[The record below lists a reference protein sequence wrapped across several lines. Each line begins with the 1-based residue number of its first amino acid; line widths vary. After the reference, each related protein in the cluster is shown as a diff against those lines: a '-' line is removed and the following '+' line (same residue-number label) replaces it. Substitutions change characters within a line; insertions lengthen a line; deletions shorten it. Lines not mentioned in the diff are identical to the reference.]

1 MAIPQTQVTLVA
13 RLRDPHD
20 AAAWHRLE
28 RLYRDLIVRYAMREG
43 LQAADAE
50 DVAQG
55 VFAALLR
62 SMSTFQYDPARG
74 RFRDYLFTAARAH
87 ILRQNRFRSRLA
99 AGQTALSVD
108 ALPDTAGSGAPGVVP
123 ADEDHTARER
133 FEQEWIDHHYR
144 RAMEELRRT
153 HPAESVAIFER
164 LLRGEPVEQVA
175 ESFATTPAAIYKRRE
190 RIRERL
196 KEILDVQLA
205 EEGD

>member
-13 RLRDPHD
+13 RLRDPSD
-20 AAAWHRLE
+20 AAAWQRLE

-55 VFAALLR
+55 VFAALLG
-62 SMSTFQYDPARG
+62 SMSTFQYDPSRG
-74 RFRDYLFTAARAH
+74 RFRDYLFTAARSH
-87 ILRQNRFRSRLA
+87 ISRQNRFRLRLA
-99 AGQTALSVD
+99 AGQRALSVD
-108 ALPDTAGSGAPGVVP
+108 ALPDRTGAGVAGVVP
-123 ADEDHTARER
+123 ADEDRDARER

-196 KEILDVQLA
+196 KEILDAQLA